1 MKLLLNAGT
10 GFALAA
16 WFLGTGLLAGF
27 STPHWDVVR
36 ADLAAAH
43 PRQKLAAQ
51 LCGLFP
57 AGTPRPATPAC
68 AED

>member
-10 GFALAA
+10 GFALGA
-16 WFLGTGLLAGF
+16 WFLGIGPLAGF
-27 STPHWDVVR
+27 STPYWDVVR

-51 LCGLFP
+51 MGGLFP
-57 AGTPRPATPAC
+57 TGMPRPATPAS